1 MRTLVGNYLN
11 NDEKKELLASIQE
24 KKEFSELIVA
34 MKQHT
39 AVDFKE
45 DSVKL
50 ERAFKFDLAHGETV
64 VSAKAMKLVI
74 DENVHIHYITR
85 YKNGNVD
92 NTSDIIVGHIF
103 SNKVDQD
110 VTLHKIF
117 SKSEGGEIKTKVK
130 EVPVKDVEYVTS
142 LEDKFI
148 EGFNFDENYV
158 PGQLLDQVNLAE
170 KDWLK
175 DGCLPGGYI
184 YCGGGCGGYPAC
196 KSSVKGVNE
205 LDDEC
210 CKYHDCCY
218 ALNDVTKHKIC
229 DAIICECAKIYL
241 GDYIGAA
248 GVVATFCL

>member
-1 MRTLVGNYLN
+1 MKTLVGNYLN
-11 NDEKKELLASIQE
+11 KDEKKELLASIREQ
-24 KKEFSELIVA
+24 KEFSELITA

-39 AVDFKE
+39 EVDFKE
-45 DSVKL
+45 DSVKI
-50 ERAFKFDLAHGETV
+50 ERAFKFDLAHSETV
-64 VSAKAMKLVI
+64 VSAKAMKVVF
-74 DENVHIHYITR
+74 DENVHIHFITR

-92 NTSDIIVGHIF
+92 DTSSTIVGHIF
-103 SNKVDQD
+103 SNEVDQD

-117 SKSEGGEIKTKVK
+117 SNSEGEIKIKVK
-130 EVPVKDVEYVTS
+130 EIPVEDVTTQ
-142 LEDKFI
+142 EDKFI

-158 PGQLLDQVNLAE
+158 PGQLVDQVNSAG

-196 KSSVKGVNE
+196 KSSVKGVNK

-218 ALNDVTKHKIC
+218 AVNNDTGDKGC
-229 DAIICECAKIYL
+229 DAIICNCAKTYL
-241 GDYIGAA
+241 DDYFGAI
-248 GVVATFCL
+248 GVVAVFC